1 MEKSYYLKSNLLI
14 LFLILFLSF
23 IYNALAQTFKI
34 PDNFIEHGDRSELLD
49 NLGLSSSKILQKI
62 QEISKKN

>member
-1 MEKSYYLKSNLLI
+1 MEGGFGSAVLSYLTEKKYKGDFYKLG
-14 LFLILFLSF
+14 
-23 IYNALAQTFKI
+23 I